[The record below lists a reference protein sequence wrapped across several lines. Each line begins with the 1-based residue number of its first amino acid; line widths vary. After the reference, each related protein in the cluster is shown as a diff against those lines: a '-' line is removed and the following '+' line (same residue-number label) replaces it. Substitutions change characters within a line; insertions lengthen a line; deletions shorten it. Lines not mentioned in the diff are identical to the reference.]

1 MIGMFERE
9 GDVSTFPQYNALA
22 IILLCGALG
31 VAGASFAPGALLVSG
46 IACLSGI
53 AALRKVTTAP
63 TGNWV
68 GLLGVVGAVSA
79 TLVQIATRSVAG
91 LWVQVL
97 GYLGGGLALGSLI
110 GA

>member
-1 MIGMFERE
+1 MTSRMIGMFNRE
-9 GDVSTFPQYNALA
+9 GDISTFPQYNILA
-22 IILLCGALG
+22 IILLCAALG

-53 AALRKVTTAP
+53 AALGKVSTAP

-79 TLVQIATRSVAG
+79 TLAQIATRGAAG
-91 LWVQVL
+91 LWTQVV
-97 GYLGGGLALGSLI
+97 GYLGGGLAL
-110 GA
+110 